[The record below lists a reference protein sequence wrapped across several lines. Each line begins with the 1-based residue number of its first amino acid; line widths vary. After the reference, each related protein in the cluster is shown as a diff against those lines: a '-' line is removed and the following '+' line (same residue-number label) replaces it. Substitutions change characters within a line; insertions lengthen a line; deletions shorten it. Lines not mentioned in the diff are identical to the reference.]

1 MARDISTDADR
12 ADWETSAIKRS
23 HTGAVS
29 WECRL
34 TGALSRWRF
43 SSVSFNHNVC
53 AEHGR
58 VGKGAFATPLAL
70 VSGGQDTASRC
81 QLISLTP
88 SSGPVPRM

>member
-1 MARDISTDADR
+1 MVRGISTDADR
-12 ADWETSAIKRS
+12 ADLEASAIKRPHTARPS
-23 HTGAVS
+23 RLTGAVS

-34 TGALSRWRF
+34 TDALSRWLF

-70 VSGGQDTASRC
+70 VSGGQDTTTTVAG
-81 QLISLTP
+81 TT
-88 SSGPVPRM
+88 SGTS